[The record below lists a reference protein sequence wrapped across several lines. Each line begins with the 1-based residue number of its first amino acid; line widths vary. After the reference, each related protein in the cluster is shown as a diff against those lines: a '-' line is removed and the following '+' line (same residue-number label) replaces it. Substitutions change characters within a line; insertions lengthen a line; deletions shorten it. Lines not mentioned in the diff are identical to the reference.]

1 MQNDLI
7 SIVIPVYND
16 VKFLEKCV
24 NSIMEQSYKNL
35 EIIFV
40 DDESTDGSSK
50 LLDCFALRD
59 ERITVIHKKNAG
71 VSAARNDGIEKA
83 SGKYICFSDADDIL
97 SKDYVQYLYDLLVR
111 NDADISLTRSMFSN
125 YDTTQVTSKNER
137 IISGNEATIQILSY
151 RIPIGVYCKLFKADV
166 LRRKSIRFRENLF
179 IGEGFNFNVDAF
191 QRVSKVAVSDKKIY
205 YYRRNNSTSATTSF
219 SAEKS
224 INGLKAIDVIRDNL
238 LLKNDDVLKAL
249 NYAYWR
255 TNSDVFD
262 SIVLAKAQKEHIE
275 LYKRVKHFVRRYAL
289 SAFQAPV
296 SKQDKIRAIIMMF
309 CPNLIP
315 VLMKLRNKKH
325 NVVIER

>member
-191 QRVSKVAVSDKKIY
+191 QRVSKVAISDKKIY

-262 SIVLAKAQKEHIE
+262 SIVLAKAQKEHID